1 MLLDFKS
8 KDLKELIC
16 RRKRLVTKIM
26 AIHTA
31 EFGMSI
37 KNNILGKSLMTWE
50 IACNITEKQDQSDQT
65 TSCQP
70 YVIMCL

>member
-1 MLLDFKS
+1 
-8 KDLKELIC
+8 
-16 RRKRLVTKIM
+16 M